1 MKHSKEG
8 EMTLFIVYVDDII
21 IIGDDEE
28 GIGNLKKLLAREF
41 EETGML
47 GCKPVDTP
55 MDPIGKIY
63 KDNDSHPTD
72 KDRYQRLV
80 GKLIYLT
87 HTRPDIGFAVSMVSH
102 YMNNPTERHMKV
114 VYRILQYL
122 KKSPG
127 RGLYFKKTSSREVEV
142 FTDADW
148 AGSLIDRRST
158 TGYCSYVWGKLVT
171 WRSKKKSVV
180 ARSSAEAEFKAMAH
194 GICEGMWLQR
204 ILKELGIISNSTM
217 TVLCDNKATISIAKN
232 PVQHDRTKHV
242 EIDRHFIKEKLEGG
256 TIRLMYIPSSRQTTD
271 ILTKALPKA
280 TYENM
285 KSKLGMLDIYYP
297 T

>member
-8 EMTLFIVYVDDII
+8 EMTLFIVYVNDII
-21 IIGDDEE
+21 ITGDDEE

-41 EETGML
+41 VIKDLGQLRYFLGMEVGRTKEGIVVTQRKYVLDLLQETGML

-55 MDPIGKIY
+55 MDPIGKID

-72 KDRYQRLV
+72 RD
-80 GKLIYLT
+80 
-87 HTRPDIGFAVSMVSH
+87 
-102 YMNNPTERHMKV
+102 
-114 VYRILQYL
+114 RILQYL

-127 RGLYFKKTSSREVEV
+127 RGLYFKKTLSREVE
-142 FTDADW
+142 
-148 AGSLIDRRST
+148 
-158 TGYCSYVWGKLVT
+158 
-171 WRSKKKSVV
+171 RSKKQSVV
-180 ARSSAEAEFKAMAH
+180 VRNSAEAEFRAMTH

-242 EIDRHFIKEKLEGG
+242 EIDRHFIKEKLERG
-256 TIRLMYIPSSRQTTD
+256 TIRLMYIPSSRQIAD

-285 KSKLGMLDIYYP
+285 KSKLGMLDNYYP

>member
-1 MKHSKEG
+1 M
-8 EMTLFIVYVDDII
+8 
-21 IIGDDEE
+21 
-28 GIGNLKKLLAREF
+28 
-41 EETGML
+41 
-47 GCKPVDTP
+47 
-55 MDPIGKIY
+55 
-63 KDNDSHPTD
+63 
-72 KDRYQRLV
+72 
-80 GKLIYLT
+80 
-87 HTRPDIGFAVSMVSH
+87 
-102 YMNNPTERHMKV
+102 
-114 VYRILQYL
+114 
-122 KKSPG
+122 
-127 RGLYFKKTSSREVEV
+127 
-142 FTDADW
+142 
-148 AGSLIDRRST
+148 
-158 TGYCSYVWGKLVT
+158 
-171 WRSKKKSVV
+171 
-180 ARSSAEAEFKAMAH
+180 ARSSAEAEFRAMAH

-271 ILTKALPKA
+271 ILTRALPKA